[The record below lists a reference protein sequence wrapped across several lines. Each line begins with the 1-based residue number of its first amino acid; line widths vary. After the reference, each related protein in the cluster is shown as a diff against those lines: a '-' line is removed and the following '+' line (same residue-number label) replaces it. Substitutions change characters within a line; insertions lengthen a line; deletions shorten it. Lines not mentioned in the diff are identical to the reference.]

1 MRDGIH
7 PPYQARAF
15 TCSCGNV
22 INVATTAEKDSHI
35 DVCSQCHP
43 FYTGK
48 QKTVESRGRVD
59 RYNRK
64 YKGHGQA
71 NAKSA

>member
-7 PPYQARAF
+7 PLYQERAF

-22 INVATTAEKDSHI
+22 INVATTAEKDSDI

-48 QKTVESRGRVD
+48 QKKHVSHGRAD
-59 RYNRK
+59 RFNRLYGK
-64 YKGHGQA
+64 TKNG
-71 NAKSA
+71 